1 MPKLEYIS
9 LGRRKRAVARLRMHM
24 GDGKITVNKRAFD
37 DYFGRE
43 SLKQIIMQPIELCEL
58 QGQLDININVRG
70 GGLAGQAGAIKLAV
84 AHALEKY
91 NSDFRKKLKSAG
103 FLTRDARV
111 KERKK
116 YGLAGA
122 RKAYQFSKR

>member
-9 LGRRKRAVARLRMHM
+9 LGRRKRAVARLRMAA
-24 GDGKITVNKRAFD
+24 GKGKITVNKRALD

-43 SLKQIIMQPIELCEL
+43 NLKQIIKQPLELCEVM
-58 QGQLDININVRG
+58 GQFDIRVNVKG
-70 GGLAGQAGAIKLAV
+70 GGLAGQAGAIRLAL
-84 AHALEKY
+84 ARALEKF
-91 NSDFRKKLKSAG
+91 DPELRKKLKPAG

-111 KERKK
+111 VERKK

-122 RKAYQFSKR
+122 RRAYQFSKR

>member
-9 LGRRKRAVARLRMHM
+9 LGRRKRAVARLRMHT
-24 GDGKITVNKRAFD
+24 GNGKITVNKRAFD

-43 SLKQIIMQPIELCEL
+43 SLKQIIMQPIELCEVK
-58 QGQLDININVRG
+58 GQLDINVNVRG
-70 GGLAGQAGAIKLAV
+70 GGQAGQAGAIKLAI

-91 NSDFRKKLKSAG
+91 NLDFRKKLKSAG